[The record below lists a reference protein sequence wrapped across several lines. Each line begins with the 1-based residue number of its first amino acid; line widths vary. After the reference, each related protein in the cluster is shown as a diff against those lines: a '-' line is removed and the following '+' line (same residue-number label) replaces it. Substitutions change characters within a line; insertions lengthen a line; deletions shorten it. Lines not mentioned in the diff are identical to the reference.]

1 MNLNFKKL
9 LWIGSLTG
17 LSIFYLSM
25 VGMVAAFNEREI
37 IYELYEFGN
46 VQLLTLGQILV
57 LIPSMIGGYF
67 IAKQVSAEQ
76 GKGAAVLSGLIIGVL
91 SAIPMVLLI
100 FVGTVF
106 PNARDMFV
114 SISAELME
122 VLTLGYST
130 TEQAFTGG
138 LILAVIMTV
147 SSVIGAG
154 VFVLPTL
161 LRKSIITATAWVLGV
176 GMMSELLN
184 QILNTFRGYEWVEKD
199 TIKLILKSGT
209 VKPGF
214 AAIIFVV
221 AFLWPLVSP
230 YIRRPVSAKYQTS
243 TPTAKTA
250 VNYIGYAFLVLL
262 LLSLPW
268 IVGRFLSDVLVTISL
283 YVLMGLGL
291 NIAVGMA
298 GLLDLGYLTN
308 FAVGAY
314 VTGILVSTGP
324 QGIAAATGGQIAF
337 FNLWWL
343 IPIAL
348 LSAMLTGFVF
358 ALPVLRMRG
367 DYLAIATL
375 GFGEIIA
382 KLALSDALK
391 PYIGGAQGIL
401 FIPKPTFFGIE
412 LNDPERLYYV
422 GLAACLFMLY
432 VTTRLFNSRTG
443 RQWGAI
449 REDEDVAAAMGI
461 DTTRTKVIAFTLSA
475 AAGGLA
481 GAIFATKVGTV
492 FPNSFTV
499 IVSINVLSLIIV
511 GGMGSIP
518 GIVVGAAALVGL
530 PEILREFAE
539 FRFLIYGALLVTM
552 MLTKPEG
559 LWPSEARKRELR
571 GDDDIDL
578 IEPLAETAVPGE

>member
-1 MNLNFKKL
+1 MKLNIKNLVQVGL
-9 LWIGSLTG
+9 LTG
-17 LSIFYLSM
+17 LAIFYLAM
-25 VGMVAAFNEREI
+25 VGMVESFNGRDI
-37 IYELYEFGN
+37 IHELYEFGSIE
-46 VQLLTLGQILV
+46 LLTLGQV
-57 LIPSMIGGYF
+57 LIIIPSMIGGYF
-67 IAKQVSAEQ
+67 IARRVSAEQ
-76 GKGAAVLSGLIIGVL
+76 GSGPAMISGLIIGVISSL
-91 SAIPMVLLI
+91 PMMLLI
-100 FVGTVF
+100 FAGTTW
-106 PNARDMFV
+106 PGIRDMFV
-114 SISAELME
+114 NVSSDLME
-122 VLTLGYST
+122 VLTLGFVDQ
-130 TEQAFTGG
+130 ERAFTGAI
-138 LILAVIMTV
+138 ILALIMTV
-147 SSVIGAG
+147 SAVIGAG
-154 VFVLPTL
+154 VSLLPDL
-161 LRKSIITATAWVLGV
+161 LRKSIINATAWVLGV

-184 QILNTFRGYEWVEKD
+184 QIFNTFRGYEWLDKD
-199 TIKLILKSGT
+199 TIKLMLQSGT

-214 AAIIFVV
+214 ALFIFVT
-221 AFLWPLVSP
+221 AFLWPIVIP
-230 YIRRPVSAKYQTS
+230 YIRQPLSKKYESSAPAAQT
-243 TPTAKTA
+243 T
-250 VNYIGYAFLVLL
+250 VNYIGYGLLIILL
-262 LLSLPW
+262 LALPW
-268 IVGRFLSDVLVTISL
+268 LVGRFLSDVLVTISL

-324 QGIAAATGGQIAF
+324 QGIAANGGPDF
-337 FNLWWL
+337 FNLWL
-343 IPIAL
+343 LLPIAL

-401 FIPKPTFFGIE
+401 FVPKPTFFGIE
-412 LNDPERLYYV
+412 LADPERLYYV

-530 PEILREFAE
+530 PEILREFSE

-552 MLTKPEG
+552 MLTRPEG

-571 GDDDIDL
+571 GDDDDFEIAD
-578 IEPLAETAVPGE
+578 PPQAVPAD

>member
-1 MNLNFKKL
+1 MKLNFNTIL
-9 LWIGSLTG
+9 RVGSLSA
-17 LSIFYLSM
+17 LAIFYLSM
-25 VGMVAAFNEREI
+25 VGMVETFNEREI
-37 IYELYEFGN
+37 IRDLLEVGN
-46 VQLLTLGQILV
+46 IELLTLGQVLMIL
-57 LIPSMIGGYF
+57 PSMIGGYL
-67 IAKQVSAEQ
+67 ICRRVAQKDGVSS
-76 GKGAAVLSGLIIGVL
+76 GIVSGLIVGAI
-91 SAIPMVLLI
+91 SAVPMIILI
-100 FVGTVF
+100 MAGTTF
-106 PNARDMFV
+106 PNIRNMFV
-114 SISAELME
+114 SINPSLME
-122 VLTLGYST
+122 VLTLGFS
-130 TEQAFTGG
+130 QDDAAFTGA
-138 LILAVIMTV
+138 LILAVIM
-147 SSVIGAG
+147 IFAALDGAI
-154 VFVLPTL
+154 VAVLPEIW
-161 LRKSIITATAWVLGV
+161 RKSIINAAGWLLGIGV
-176 GMMSELLN
+176 MSELLN
-184 QILNTFRGYEWVEKD
+184 QIFSTFRDYGWISKD
-199 TIKLILKSGT
+199 TVRLMLQSGT

-214 AAIIFVV
+214 AGVIFVV
-221 AFLWPLVSP
+221 AFLWPIVAP
-230 YIRRPVSAKYQTS
+230 YIR
-243 TPTAKTA
+243 TPLKERYESSSPAAKTTT
-250 VNYIGYAFLVLL
+250 NYIGYALL
-262 LLSLPW
+262 LILLIALPW
-268 IVGRFLSDVLVTISL
+268 LVGRFLSDVLVTISL

-324 QGIAAATGGQIAF
+324 QGIAANGGPAF

-343 IPIAL
+343 IPISL

-401 FIPKPTFFGIE
+401 FVPKPTFLGIE
-412 LNDPERLYYV
+412 LSNPEQLYYV

-518 GIVVGAAALVGL
+518 GIIVGAAALVGL

-552 MLTKPEG
+552 MLTRPEG

-571 GDDDIDL
+571 GDDDEPTIDSTT
-578 IEPLAETAVPGE
+578 TAVPAD

>member
-1 MNLNFKKL
+1 MNLDRNTL
-9 LWIGSLTG
+9 LRYGSLTG
-17 LSIFYLSM
+17 LAIFYLSV
-25 VGMVAAFNEREI
+25 VGMVEAFNGRDIIKDLYQFGEI
-37 IYELYEFGN
+37 D
-46 VQLLTLGQILV
+46 LLTLGQIMV
-57 LIPSMIGGYF
+57 LLPAAIGGYMIANRLKDEHGNGTALTSGF
-67 IAKQVSAEQ
+67 IV
-76 GKGAAVLSGLIIGVL
+76 GAI
-91 SAIPMVLLI
+91 SAIPVLILVWLGSTFPDI
-100 FVGTVF
+100 RNMFVGI
-106 PNARDMFV
+106 NRD
-114 SISAELME
+114 LME
-122 VLTLGYST
+122 VLTLGYSL
-130 TEQAFTGG
+130 TEAPMTGAI
-138 LILAVIMTV
+138 ILALIIAFIALDGAFVAILPDLWRK
-147 SSVIGAG
+147 SVINAVSWTLGIG
-154 VFVLPTL
+154 V
-161 LRKSIITATAWVLGV
+161 
-176 GMMSELLN
+176 MSELLD
-184 QILNTFRGYEWVEKD
+184 QVLNTFRGYDWIEKD
-199 TIKLILKSGT
+199 TIKTVLQSGSI
-209 VKPGF
+209 KPGF
-214 AAIIFVV
+214 AGFIFVV
-221 AFLWPLVSP
+221 AFLWPIVMP
-230 YIRRPVSAKYQTS
+230 YIRKPLNERYQASS
-243 TPTAKTA
+243 TGAQTT
-250 VNYIGYAFLVLL
+250 VNYIGYALLILL

-268 IVGRFLSDVLVTISL
+268 LVGRFLSDVLVTISL

-324 QGIAAATGGQIAF
+324 QGIAANGGPEF

-401 FIPKPTFFGIE
+401 FVPKPSFFGIE
-412 LNDPERLYYV
+412 LGDPERLYYV

-432 VTTRLFNSRTG
+432 VTTRLQNSRTG

-539 FRFLIYGALLVTM
+539 FRFLIYGALLVVM
-552 MLTKPEG
+552 MLTRPEG
-559 LWPSEARKRELR
+559 LWPSEARRRELR
-571 GDDDIDL
+571 GDDDENNIAS
-578 IEPLAETAVPGE
+578 EATAVPAD

>member
-1 MNLNFKKL
+1 MKL
-9 LWIGSLTG
+9 DTKTLLQYGGLTG
-17 LSIFYLSM
+17 LAIFYLSV
-25 VGMVAAFNEREI
+25 VGMVEAFNGRDI
-37 IYELYEFGN
+37 INGLYEFGEIE
-46 VQLLTLGQILV
+46 LLTLGQVMV
-57 LIPSMIGGYF
+57 LLPAIIGGYM
-67 IAKQVSAEQ
+67 ISKRVQAEQ
-76 GKGAAVLSGLIIGVL
+76 GNMAAVVSGLIVGALAAVPI
-91 SAIPMVLLI
+91 LI
-100 FVGTVF
+100 LVSLGTTF
-106 PNARDMFV
+106 PNIRDMFV
-114 SISAELME
+114 GINSDLME
-122 VLTLGYST
+122 VLSLGYTASDAPLT
-130 TEQAFTGG
+130 GAF
-138 LILAVIMTV
+138 ILAIIVAFVAVDGAVVAILPDIWRR
-147 SSVIGAG
+147 SV
-154 VFVLPTL
+154 LN
-161 LRKSIITATAWVLGV
+161 ATGWTLGV
-176 GMMSELLN
+176 GMMSELLD
-184 QILNTFRGYEWVEKD
+184 QVFSTFRGYEWMEKD
-199 TIKLILKSGT
+199 TIKLMLQSGSI
-209 VKPGF
+209 KPGF
-214 AAIIFVV
+214 AGIIFVV
-221 AFLWPLVSP
+221 AFLWPWVMP
-230 YIRRPVSAKYQTS
+230 HVRKPVKASYAASGKTTQS
-243 TPTAKTA
+243 TIT
-250 VNYIGYAFLVLL
+250 YIGYGLMIILL
-262 LLSLPW
+262 LALPW
-268 IVGRFLSDVLVTISL
+268 LVGRFLSDVLVTISL

-291 NIAVGMA
+291 NVAVGMA

-324 QGIAAATGGQIAF
+324 QGIGVTQGITF

-348 LSAMLTGFVF
+348 LSAMLTGFLF
-358 ALPVLRMRG
+358 SLPVLRMRG

-382 KLALSDALK
+382 KLAISDALK

-401 FIPKPTFFGIE
+401 FVPKPFFFGIE
-412 LNDPERLYYV
+412 LGDPERLYYV
-422 GLAACLFMLY
+422 ALAACLFMLY
-432 VTTRLFNSRTG
+432 VTTRLQNSRTG

-552 MLTKPEG
+552 MLTRPEG

-571 GDDDIDL
+571 GDDDDDE
-578 IEPLAETAVPGE
+578 IELDPVGAAAD

>member
-1 MNLNFKKL
+1 MNLNRNTL
-9 LWIGSLTG
+9 LQYGGLTG
-17 LSIFYLSM
+17 LAIFYLSI
-25 VGMVAAFNEREI
+25 VGMVEAFNERDI
-37 IYELYEFGN
+37 IKGLYEFGDIE
-46 VQLLTLGQILV
+46 LLTLGQILILV
-57 LIPSMIGGYF
+57 PVVVGGYMIGRKVYAENGTG
-67 IAKQVSAEQ
+67 SAL
-76 GKGAAVLSGLIIGVL
+76 VSGLIVG
-91 SAIPMVLLI
+91 AIASVPMIILVFLGSTFPNI
-100 FVGTVF
+100 RNMFVGIN
-106 PNARDMFV
+106 PP
-114 SISAELME
+114 LME
-122 VLTLGYST
+122 VLSLGYSG
-130 TEQAFTGG
+130 QDAHMTGAI
-138 LILAVIMTV
+138 ILAIIIAFAGFDGALISVLPDIWRR
-147 SSVIGAG
+147 SVINA
-154 VFVLPTL
+154 FAWTL
-161 LRKSIITATAWVLGV
+161 GIGT
-176 GMMSELLN
+176 MSELLD
-184 QILNTFRGYEWVEKD
+184 QILSTFRGYDWIEKD
-199 TIKLILKSGT
+199 TIRLMLQSGSL
-209 VKPGF
+209 KPGF
-214 AAIIFVV
+214 AGIIFVI
-221 AFLWPLVSP
+221 AFLWPLVVPTIRKPLKERYNNSSSGTQTTLT
-230 YIRRPVSAKYQTS
+230 YIQYGLL
-243 TPTAKTA
+243 
-250 VNYIGYAFLVLL
+250 IILL
-262 LLSLPW
+262 LALPW
-268 IVGRFLSDVLVTISL
+268 LVGRFLSDVLVTISL

-291 NIAVGMA
+291 NVAVGMA

-324 QGIAAATGGQIAF
+324 QGIAANGGPAF

-401 FIPKPTFFGIE
+401 FVPKPVFFGIP
-412 LNDPERLYYV
+412 LDDPENLYYV

-432 VTTRLFNSRTG
+432 VTNRLQNSRIG

-449 REDEDVAAAMGI
+449 REDEDVAGAMGI

-530 PEILREFAE
+530 PEILREFSE

-552 MLTKPEG
+552 MLTRPEG
-559 LWPSEARKRELR
+559 LWPSEARRRELR
-571 GDDDIDL
+571 GDDD
-578 IEPLAETAVPGE
+578 EPSGETTAVPAD

>member
-1 MNLNFKKL
+1 MKLNFNSIL
-9 LWIGSLTG
+9 RVGALTA
-17 LSIFYLSM
+17 LAIFYVSM
-25 VGMVAAFNEREI
+25 VGMVESFNEREI
-37 IYELYEFGN
+37 IRDLLELGDLE
-46 VQLLTLGQILV
+46 LLTLGQVLMIL
-57 LIPSMIGGYF
+57 PSMIGGYF
-67 IAKQVSAEQ
+67 ISRRITQEDGAVS
-76 GKGAAVLSGLIIGVL
+76 GIVSGVL
-91 SAIPMVLLI
+91 VGVISAIPMIILI
-100 FVGTVF
+100 MAGTTF
-106 PNARDMFV
+106 PNIRNMFV
-114 SISAELME
+114 SVNPGLME
-122 VLTLGYST
+122 VLTLGFSR
-130 TEQAFTGG
+130 QDAAFTGAM
-138 LILAVIMTV
+138 ILAAIMIF
-147 SSVIGAG
+147 SALDGAI
-154 VFVLPTL
+154 VAVLPQIW
-161 LRKSIITATAWVLGV
+161 RKAIINSAGWVLGIGV
-176 GMMSELLN
+176 MSELLN
-184 QILNTFRGYEWVEKD
+184 QIFSTFRDYGWLSRD
-199 TIKLILKSGT
+199 TVRMMLQSGT

-214 AAIIFVV
+214 AAVIAIV
-221 AFLWPLVSP
+221 AFLWPLVAP
-230 YIRRPVSAKYQTS
+230 YIRTPIQERYQAS
-243 TPTAKTA
+243 SPTAKTTT
-250 VNYIGYAFLVLL
+250 NYIGYALLIVLL
-262 LLSLPW
+262 LALPW
-268 IVGRFLSDVLVTISL
+268 LVGRFLSDVLVTISL

-324 QGIAAATGGQIAF
+324 QGIAANGGPAF

-401 FIPKPTFFGIE
+401 FIPKPVFFGIE
-412 LNDPERLYYV
+412 LTNPEQLYYV

-481 GAIFATKVGTV
+481 GALFATKVGTV

-518 GIVVGAAALVGL
+518 GIIVGAAALVGL

-552 MLTKPEG
+552 MLTRPEG

-571 GDDDIDL
+571 GDDDEPTIDSTT
-578 IEPLAETAVPGE
+578 TAVPAD

>member
-1 MNLNFKKL
+1 LGFVNQ
-9 LWIGSLTG
+9 
-17 LSIFYLSM
+17 
-25 VGMVAAFNEREI
+25 ER
-37 IYELYEFGN
+37 
-46 VQLLTLGQILV
+46 T
-57 LIPSMIGGYF
+57 
-67 IAKQVSAEQ
+67 
-76 GKGAAVLSGLIIGVL
+76 
-91 SAIPMVLLI
+91 
-100 FVGTVF
+100 
-106 PNARDMFV
+106 
-114 SISAELME
+114 
-122 VLTLGYST
+122 
-130 TEQAFTGG
+130 FTGA
-138 LILAVIMTV
+138 LILAIIMTV
-147 SSVIGAG
+147 SAVIGAG
-154 VFVLPTL
+154 VYLLPDL
-161 LRKSIITATAWVLGV
+161 LRKSLINATSWVLGV

-184 QILNTFRGYEWVEKD
+184 QIFSTFRGYGWVDKD
-199 TIKLILKSGT
+199 TIKLILQSGT

-214 AAIIFVV
+214 ALFIFVL
-221 AFLWPLVSP
+221 AFIWPLAMP
-230 YIRRPVSAKYQTS
+230 YIRKPISNTYETSAPAAQ
-243 TPTAKTA
+243 KT
-250 VNYIGYAFLVLL
+250 VNYIGYALLVLL
-262 LLSLPW
+262 LLALPW
-268 IVGRFLSDVLVTISL
+268 LVGRFLSDVLVTISL

-324 QGIAAATGGQIAF
+324 QGIAANGGPAF
-337 FNLWWL
+337 FNLWML
-343 IPIAL
+343 MPIAL
-348 LSAMLTGFVF
+348 LSAMLTGFLF

-401 FIPKPTFFGIE
+401 FVPKPTFFGIE

-530 PEILREFAE
+530 PEILREFSE

-552 MLTKPEG
+552 MLTRPEG

-571 GDDDIDL
+571 GDDDEFEIP
-578 IEPLAETAVPGE
+578 EPPKAVPAD

>member
-1 MNLNFKKL
+1 MKLNFNTIL
-9 LWIGSLTG
+9 RMGALTG
-17 LSIFYLSM
+17 LAIFYVSM
-25 VGMVAAFNEREI
+25 VGMIESFNEREI
-37 IYELYEFGN
+37 IRDLLELGDLE
-46 VQLLTLGQILV
+46 LLTLGQVLMIL
-57 LIPSMIGGYF
+57 PSMIGGYF
-67 IAKQVSAEQ
+67 ISRKVTQESGAVS
-76 GKGAAVLSGLIIGVL
+76 GIVSGVLVGLI
-91 SAIPMVLLI
+91 SAIPMIILVMA
-100 FVGTVF
+100 GTAY
-106 PNARDMFV
+106 PNIRDMFV
-114 SISAELME
+114 SVNPGLME
-122 VLTLGYST
+122 VLTFGFSRQDAAL
-130 TEQAFTGG
+130 TGA
-138 LILAVIMTV
+138 LILAIIM
-147 SSVIGAG
+147 IFAALDGAI
-154 VFVLPTL
+154 VAVLPQMW
-161 LRKSIITATAWVLGV
+161 RKAIINSAGWVLGIGV
-176 GMMSELLN
+176 MSELLN
-184 QILNTFRGYEWVEKD
+184 QIFSTFRDYGWLSRD
-199 TIKLILKSGT
+199 TVRMMLQSGT

-214 AAIIFVV
+214 AGVIAVV

-230 YIRRPVSAKYQTS
+230 YIRTPIQERYQAA
-243 TPTAKTA
+243 TPAAKTTT
-250 VNYIGYAFLVLL
+250 NYIGYVLLMVLL
-262 LLSLPW
+262 LALPW
-268 IVGRFLSDVLVTISL
+268 LVGRFLSDVLVTISL

-324 QGIAAATGGQIAF
+324 QGIAANGGPEF

-401 FIPKPTFFGIE
+401 FIPKPVFFGIE
-412 LNDPERLYYV
+412 LTNPEQLYYV

-481 GAIFATKVGTV
+481 GALFATKVGTV

-518 GIVVGAAALVGL
+518 GIIVGAAALVGL

-552 MLTKPEG
+552 MLTRPEG

-571 GDDDIDL
+571 GDDDGPTIDST
-578 IEPLAETAVPGE
+578 TAVPAD